1 MPLRR
6 RAASA
11 NRTCWVEYAGYIE
24 KELVSHETER
34 ASRRTEPVKGPLIA
48 LIVPVWGDD
57 MLLVEQVNRLPG
69 HPESA
74 EWIIAAVEPSE
85 TLWGLERSGKI
96 RLVVCDQPSR
106 GAQMNAG
113 ASKARGSLLCF
124 HHADSRLEP
133 EHIAA
138 LARAAKTEEVIGGAF
153 HRRFANQNF
162 WMKRWEKLLRSII
175 AAAGP
180 LFGDQS
186 IFVKVDVFRQLGGF
200 ADIPLMEDIEFS
212 RRLRRMGRITL
223 LDPPVWSSPRRFRRL
238 GNSST
243 LLLNTLFIALFYLGI
258 SPHTLHRWYYSERF
272 THRGVANR
280 RTPEKSHFQ

>member
-11 NRTCWVEYAGYIE
+11 NRSCCAERAGYVE
-24 KELVSHETER
+24 KELVGHETER
-34 ASRRTEPVKGPLIA
+34 ASRRIEPVKNPLVA

-57 MLLVEQVNRLPG
+57 TLLVEQVNRLPVQ
-69 HPESA
+69 PESA
-74 EWIIAAVEPSE
+74 EWIVAAVEPSE
-85 TLWGLERSGKI
+85 TLWDLERSGKI
-96 RLVVCDQPSR
+96 RLVVCDKPSR

-153 HRRFANQNF
+153 YRRFANQNF

-238 GNSST
+238 GNAST
-243 LLLNTLFIALFYLGI
+243 LLLNTVFIALFYLGV

-272 THRGVANR
+272 IHRGVANR
-280 RTPEKSHFQ
+280 RTPEKSHF